1 MHGEE
6 LERTM
11 LAFIKREVRHPGR
24 DHDHRERPGH
34 PQRQHDLHQRGRQV
48 RPGRPAPAPRPGRP
62 LQAPG
67 LCLPAARVGQV
78 GHAQRGQAAEG
89 DRGVHRSS
97 GAGFKIALRD
107 LEIRGAGN
115 ILGAE
120 QSGHIESV
128 GYELYCSLLESAARA
143 LTNQPEKPLFDCS
156 VELGWRAYLPRDY
169 VPAPRIK
176 LELYRR
182 LGRLRT
188 LNHLAD
194 FRQEMIDRF
203 GPLPRPA
210 ENLLIETEIRIMAG
224 AWKLERIHVET
235 GAVRRPDLRR
245 PDPDRSPGP
254 PPSGARSGSSTPR
267 RRTSRWAKTRSR
279 RPRSPSGCGPCCGR
293 EDSLT

>member
-1 MHGEE
+1 MKAIEE
-6 LERTM
+6 FTAL
-11 LAFIKREVRHPGR
+11 
-24 DHDHRERPGH
+24 
-34 PQRQHDLHQRGRQV
+34 
-48 RPGRPAPAPRPGRP
+48 
-62 LQAPG
+62 
-67 LCLPAARVGQV
+67 
-78 GHAQRGQAAEG
+78 
-89 DRGVHRSS
+89 

-128 GYELYCSLLESAARA
+128 GYELYCSLLESAARS
-143 LTNQPEKPLFDCS
+143 LTNQPEKPPCECS

-169 VPAPRIK
+169 VPAARIK

-188 LNHLAD
+188 LNHLDD

-224 AWKLERIHVET
+224 AWKLERIHVEQGQYVVLT
-235 GAVRRPDLRR
+235 YGDRTRIEALARRHPGFVRVVDAKKSYVPLGEDPVKTPEIAERVRTLLR
-245 PDPDRSPGP
+245 S
-254 PPSGARSGSSTPR
+254 
-267 RRTSRWAKTRSR
+267 
-279 RPRSPSGCGPCCGR
+279 
-293 EDSLT
+293 